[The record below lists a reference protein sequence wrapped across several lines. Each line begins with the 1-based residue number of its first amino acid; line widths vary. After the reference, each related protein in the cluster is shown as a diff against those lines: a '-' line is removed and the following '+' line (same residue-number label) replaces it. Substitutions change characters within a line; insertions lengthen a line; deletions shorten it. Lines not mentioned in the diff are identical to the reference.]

1 MILRADYP
9 HGDHL
14 RSRLFCRWCED
25 RLRSLNHFVFRITIF
40 IPGTEKR
47 NDFPF
52 LPDRQQKITR
62 VSDQFQRQHPLL
74 DRLVSIEAFLTQVV
88 VYLLI
93 WLLNDYLAVVLSLI
107 LGGIALSVYLISKI
121 VELVERSRVPRVY
134 YRFMVVCFVA
144 PAIAAVIGLLLRNGL
159 SWVN

>member
-1 MILRADYP
+1 M
-9 HGDHL
+9 
-14 RSRLFCRWCED
+14 
-25 RLRSLNHFVFRITIF
+25 
-40 IPGTEKR
+40 
-47 NDFPF
+47 
-52 LPDRQQKITR
+52 
-62 VSDQFQRQHPLL
+62 SDQFQRQHPLL